1 MAQTTW
7 PDSETRRTFLESL
20 SALTDDKPGR
30 RRSLL
35 IAATIAAGVA
45 LAIFG
50 L

>member
-7 PDSETRRTFLESL
+7 PDSETRQTFLESL
-20 SALTDDKPGR
+20 AALTDAEPDR
-30 RRSLL
+30 RRHLL
-35 IAATIAAGVA
+35 IAAAIAAGVA